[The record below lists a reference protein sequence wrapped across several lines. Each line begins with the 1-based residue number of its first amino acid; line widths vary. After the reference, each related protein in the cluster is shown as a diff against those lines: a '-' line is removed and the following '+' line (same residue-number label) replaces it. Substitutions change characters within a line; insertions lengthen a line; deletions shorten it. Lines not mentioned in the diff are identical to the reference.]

1 MSIHYER
8 LKYGTSEELQ
18 DQINK
23 WINTTTPIIFI
34 KNIPDEMD
42 EKTLREVFDE
52 YGCVHTVEFVQK
64 NDICKIAIIQFTSI
78 HRDEFI
84 TAYPEPYTIRWKE
97 FVLNCYINN
106 HANENSVSQLT
117 DMFKTL
123 EQRYNESTREFIDE
137 IKNLRHELSRATN
150 DFAHSKAI
158 MMKQIANLTEKITD
172 ITTAIEECGEE
183 DYTDRK

>member
-1 MSIHYER
+1 MSYER
-8 LKYGTSEELQ
+8 LNYGTREEVQ

-23 WINTTTPIIFI
+23 WIKMTTPSIFI

-42 EKTLREVFDE
+42 EETLREIFDE
-52 YGCVHTVEFVQK
+52 YGCVHTIEFVQK

-78 HRDEFI
+78 HREEFAI
-84 TAYPEPYTIRWKE
+84 AYPEPYPIQWKE

-106 HANENSVSQLT
+106 PANEISVSQLT

-123 EQRYNESTREFIDE
+123 EQRYNESIREFIDE
-137 IKNLRHELSRATN
+137 VKNLRDELTRATN
-150 DFAHSKAI
+150 DFAHSKAT

-183 DYTDRK
+183 D